1 MSLIEKFNI
10 KILLLLKILAIIVIQ
25 SSFFSFVYAAN
36 HSTGIYIMSGEIST
50 NSAVVWGRCNQEIDS
65 WLKVNVS
72 KQNKD
77 NNRSQDS
84 KLRRK
89 LGPYST
95 LVTKDTDY
103 TASVIIRGLEPDSDY
118 SYRAECVSLIR
129 SNQDRFARA
138 DGYFSTPANEHTADA
153 VKFIWGADL
162 AGQGWGRNAQLEIVN
177 TDGETVKGGYLVYD
191 TMAKMKPDF
200 IIHQGDNIYADNAI
214 PAQKNIPAE
223 LGGGSWTNTPPKD
236 FIAISLDDFRAN
248 WKYNLEDEKLSK
260 VLKYIP
266 GYFQWD
272 DHEVTNNWYPGEL
285 MTSAPYNGIPANV
298 LADRALQAFL
308 EYTPVKERRI
318 YRNYQHGKHVELFFL
333 DERSFRG
340 SNQNNL
346 NPDGNEMFG
355 ALQLDWFK
363 RNLKDST
370 ATWKVISTHDPLGI
384 IVRDGEGFDSFSN
397 GEAAVLGREVQ
408 LAEILAFIKSEG
420 IKNVVFLTSDVHFSA
435 AISYLPERATFKDF
449 NGFYEFVVG
458 PLHAGAFGPGDL
470 DPSFGPEY
478 DYVRG
483 PGTEGLPPNS
493 PPPYLQSFGMV
504 EVSES
509 GVMTVKLVDITG
521 EILFEK
527 VMAPDL

>member
-1 MSLIEKFNI
+1 MSLIEKFHI
-10 KILLLLKILAIIVIQ
+10 KVLFPLTIFTIIVV
-25 SSFFSFVYAAN
+25 SNSFVSIVHAAGN
-36 HSTGIYIMSGEIST
+36 SPGIYIMSGEVSAD
-50 NSAVVWGRCNQEIDS
+50 SAVVWGRCNQEIDS

-77 NNRSQDS
+77 INRSKDS
-84 KLRRK
+84 KLRRN
-89 LGPYST
+89 LGPYTT

-103 TASVIIRGLEPDSDY
+103 TASLIIRGLEPNSDY

-138 DGYFSTPANEHTADA
+138 DGYFSTAAAYHTADA
-153 VKFIWGADL
+153 VKFSWGADL
-162 AGQGWGRNAQLEIVN
+162 AGQGWGRNEELEIVN
-177 TDGETVKGGYLVYD
+177 TDGETVKGGFLVYD

-214 PAQKNIPAE
+214 PAQKDIPAE
-223 LGGGSWTNTPPKD
+223 LGGGIWTNTTPKD
-236 FIAISLDDFRAN
+236 FIAITLDEFRDN
-248 WKYNLEDEKLSK
+248 WKYNLGDEKLSK
-260 VLKYIP
+260 VFKHIP

-272 DHEVTNNWYPGEL
+272 DHEVTNNWYPGEI

-340 SNQNNL
+340 SNLNNL
-346 NPDGNEMFG
+346 NPDGNEMLG
-355 ALQLDWFK
+355 AQQLDWFK
-363 RNLKDST
+363 RALKDST

-384 IVRDGEGFDSFSN
+384 IVRDGDGFDSFSN

-408 LAEILAFIKSEG
+408 LAEILAFIKAEG

-435 AISYLPERATFKDF
+435 AISYQPDRATFKDF
-449 NGFYEFVVG
+449 NDFYEFVVG
-458 PLHAGAFGPGDL
+458 PLNAGAFGPGDL

-478 DYVRG
+478 EYVRA

-509 GVMTVKLVDITG
+509 GVMTVKLVDLTG

-527 VMAPDL
+527 VLTPVL